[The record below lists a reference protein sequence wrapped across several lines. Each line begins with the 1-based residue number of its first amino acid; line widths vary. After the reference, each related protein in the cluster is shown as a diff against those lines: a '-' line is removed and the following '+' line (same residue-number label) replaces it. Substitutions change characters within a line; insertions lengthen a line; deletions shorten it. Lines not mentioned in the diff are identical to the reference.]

1 MPVVT
6 RLSGDICY
14 FCFHAAGHKDNE
26 YFIGLFRRDRHTG
39 RKRALRIGV
48 KVVLFGQFGVL
59 GRVVVR
65 KTPGEG
71 EGKTG
76 RKKKRKQSF
85 HVKSSISPP
94 AVSGDPYFCGFES
107 IGIIGF

>member
-1 MPVVT
+1 MSVVA

-14 FCFHAAGHKDNE
+14 FCFHAAGHKDDE
-26 YFIGLFRRDRHTG
+26 YFIGLFRRDRHTR
-39 RKRALRIGV
+39 RKRALRIGI

-59 GRVVVR
+59 GRVVVC
-65 KTPGEG
+65 KAPGEG

-94 AVSGDPYFCGFES
+94 VVSGDPYFCGFES

>member
-1 MPVVT
+1 MPVVA

-14 FCFHAAGHKDNE
+14 FCFHAAGHKDDE

-59 GRVVVR
+59 GCVVVR
-65 KTPGEG
+65 KTAGEG
-71 EGKTG
+71 Q
-76 RKKKRKQSF
+76 RKADGEKQGNQSF
-85 HVKSSISPP
+85 HVWSSIPP
-94 AVSGDPYFCGFES
+94 PGVPGGSCFTAESVEFFGF
-107 IGIIGF
+107 